1 MADGKI
7 VIDVTVNDK
16 EVKSARDS
24 IETLADSAEQS
35 GSRIGTGLKLALG
48 AAVAT
53 VTAAGVALGKT
64 ISSAITEGADLQ
76 QSLGGIETL
85 FKSSAGT
92 VKKYADEAYK
102 TAGLSANAYM
112 ENVTSFSASLLQS
125 LGGDTS
131 KAADVANMAMIDMS
145 DNANKMGTNIQD
157 IQNAYQGFA
166 KQNYTMLDNLKLGYG
181 GTQEEMKRLLSDAQK
196 LTGVKY
202 DINNLSDVYN
212 AIHAIQENLDITGT
226 TAKEAAE
233 TFSGS
238 FDSMKA
244 AASNVLGRMA
254 LGQDIGPS
262 LNALAETV
270 STFLFNNFIPMVMN
284 ILKALPGAISTLFN
298 AAWPKIFEGVKSAV
312 SGILSSL
319 SLDID
324 VDSIFDGINTAIELL
339 KTGVEGTIDVL
350 SNMSTWAKENQD
362 VFEALGAVVITVTG
376 AILAFKGYMAGLSV
390 ISTISKIIGVL
401 NTAFTILSTVG
412 LKTTISMIMGF
423 MGPVGWIITAIGAL
437 VAAVIYLWNTNEG
450 FRNAVIAAW
459 TAIIAFLQPAIT
471 SIAAF
476 IQEIWGSVVAWWNEN
491 QQTILTTVQM
501 VWTAIQLV
509 FQIVLNAIQLAVSL
523 ALTIIQTTWDMW
535 GITII
540 AVVQFVWASIQAIFQ
555 STLSTIMAV
564 VTGVMNQIQNI
575 ISTVMGVIQ
584 GVINVIA
591 GAISGDWSRVW
602 EGIQQITSSIINGIK
617 DTISNVVE
625 MMSSIVSGKIDAIK
639 GFFES
644 LGNIDLSGAGEAI
657 INGFLRG
664 LQSAFENVKS
674 FVGGIADWIAEHKG
688 PISYDKR
695 LLIPA
700 GKAIMGGF
708 DDSLQ
713 SNFKNV
719 QRTVSGMADRL
730 TSSFNLT
737 PEMALGV
744 GNTFYT
750 HSSYSDST
758 IDVKIDQNELASEI
772 KTLSD
777 KLDVLIKKEH
787 ITLITEKEIGQAAS
801 RFMGRE
807 YRSIPGML
815 Y

>member
-7 VIDVTVNDK
+7 VIDVLVADK
-16 EVKSARDS
+16 EVKDAQSA
-24 IETLADSAEQS
+24 IEGLGSAAERT
-35 GSRIGTGLKLALG
+35 GPKIGTGLKIALG
-48 AAVAT
+48 AVVGTVA
-53 VTAAGVALGKT
+53 AAGATLGKV
-64 ISSAITEGADLQ
+64 ISSSIAEGANLQ

-85 FKSSAGT
+85 FKSSADK

-319 SLDID
+319 SLDIG

-423 MGPVGWIITAIGAL
+423 LGPVGWIITAIGAL
-437 VAAVIYLWNTNEG
+437 VAAVVYLWNTNET
-450 FRNAVIAAW
+450 FRNAVITAW
-459 TAIIAFLQPAIT
+459 NAIIEFLQPAIT

-476 IQEIWGSVVAWWNEN
+476 IQEIWGSVVAWWTEN

-540 AVVQFVWASIQAIFQ
+540 AVVQFVWASIQAIFK

-617 DTISNVVE
+617 DTISNVME

-708 DDSLQ
+708 DESLQ
-713 SNFKNV
+713 ANFKNV
-719 QRTVSGMADRL
+719 QQTISSMADRL
-730 TSSFNLT
+730 NTSFKLT
-737 PEMALGV
+737 PEMALGT
-744 GNTFYT
+744 GNIGTASIG
-750 HSSYSDST
+750 SSIANNST
-758 IDVKIDQNELASEI
+758 STSTVIHNQGLLDGAIIHIREEADVQKLA
-772 KTLSD
+772 
-777 KLDVLIKKEH
+777 
-787 ITLITEKEIGQAAS
+787 KEIDDLTTKEAGNKGF
-801 RFMGRE
+801 RRMK
-807 YRSIPGML
+807 
-815 Y
+815 